1 MLASSSHEAGAV
13 SAYRNGKVGV
23 EEGLEVERLVAL
35 VADVQHGLQ
44 TVLGQR
50 DAVLQ
55 AEVVG
60 PGLSH
65 VIAEV
70 VGSQAKV
77 EADRVVAALA
87 LVAGF

>member
-1 MLASSSHEAGAV
+1 MKI
-13 SAYRNGKVGV
+13 AYRNGKVGV

-44 TVLGQR
+44 TVLGQS

-65 VIAEV
+65 FIAEV
-70 VGSQAKV
+70 VGCQAKV
-77 EADRVVAALA
+77 EAN
-87 LVAGF
+87 